1 MKRFYAAVGML
12 LTTGA
17 LSAYAQIWTFTGTL
31 TGDQNVPPNDST
43 ATGTVNLTYNQQTKV
58 LQISLFG
65 SGFDSDVTFANVHF
79 GAIGQNGPNRFFLT
93 RTNNEPRV
101 YQSFDTVTLSQE
113 WENEFLN
120 GLWYVDI
127 HTQNFPRGE
136 IRTQLLPV
144 PEPASMLALGVGLAG
159 LALRKRRR

>member
-1 MKRFYAAVGML
+1 MKRFYAALGML
-12 LTTGA
+12 LATGA

-58 LQISLFG
+58 LEISLFG
-65 SGFDSDVTFANVHF
+65 SGFDSDVTFSNVHF
-79 GAIGQNGPNRFFLT
+79 GAIGENGPNRFFLD
-93 RTNNEPRV
+93 RTNTEPRV
-101 YQSFDTVTLSQE
+101 YEGSKVITLTPE
-113 WENEFLN
+113 WENEFLR
-120 GLWYVDI
+120 GLWYIDI
-127 HTQNFPRGE
+127 HTERFPRGE